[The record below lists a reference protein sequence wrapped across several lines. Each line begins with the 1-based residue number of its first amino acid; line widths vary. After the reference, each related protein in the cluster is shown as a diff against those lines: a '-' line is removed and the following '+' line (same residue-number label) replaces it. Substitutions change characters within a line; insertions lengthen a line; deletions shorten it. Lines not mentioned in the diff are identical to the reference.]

1 MQFGYY
7 RLMSTLTL
15 KDMGS
20 DFFQKELLSEIEKQ
34 GVDFIYFVD
43 ISHLTHKQSKGYSTA
58 ILFGIALS
66 KSYLEK
72 VAANPEYV
80 EQMKVLQ
87 TINEDEFH
95 LTELKTDQIAD
106 NIEKYIVSKGFKA
119 YSQSEENIVKS
130 GCYDKKNKTTPLPHK
145 TIAVLAGLG
154 WIGKNNL
161 LVTKKYGSAIS
172 MCSVLTNATLDSK
185 RQEPLIPLCGNC
197 GICSQICK
205 TNAIKGDLWYYGV
218 EREKIV
224 DIFLCVTCLQCL
236 VHCPWTNKY
245 LNGNEKA
252 YAQNIF

>member
-20 DFFQKELLSEIEKQ
+20 DFFQEELLSEIEKQ

-43 ISHLTHKQSKGYSTA
+43 ISHLTHIQNKGYSTA

-80 EQMKVLQ
+80 EQMKVLH

-119 YSQSEENIVKS
+119 YSQS
-130 GCYDKKNKTTPLPHK
+130 
-145 TIAVLAGLG
+145 A
-154 WIGKNNL
+154 
-161 LVTKKYGSAIS
+161 
-172 MCSVLTNATLDSK
+172 
-185 RQEPLIPLCGNC
+185 
-197 GICSQICK
+197 
-205 TNAIKGDLWYYGV
+205 
-218 EREKIV
+218 
-224 DIFLCVTCLQCL
+224 
-236 VHCPWTNKY
+236 
-245 LNGNEKA
+245 
-252 YAQNIF
+252 

>member
-1 MQFGYY
+1 MAGNA
-7 RLMSTLTL
+7 SSAIVDKW

-20 DFFQKELLSEIEKQ
+20 DFFQEELLSEIEKQ
-34 GVDFIYFVD
+34 GVDFVCFVD
-43 ISHLTHKQSKGYSTA
+43 ITHLTHKQSKGYSTA

-80 EQMKVLQ
+80 EQMKVLH

-119 YSQSEENIVKS
+119 YSQSEENIVRS
-130 GCYDKKNKTTPLPHK
+130 GCYDKNNKTTPLPHK

-161 LVTKKYGSAIS
+161 LGTKKYGSAIS
-172 MCSVLTNATLDSK
+172 MCSVLTSATLDSKRQK
-185 RQEPLIPLCGNC
+185 RQEPLIPLCGRC
-197 GICSQICK
+197 TICRQVCR
-205 TNAIKGDLWYYGV
+205 TNAIKGDVWHDGV
-218 EREKIV
+218 ERENMV
-224 DIFLCVTCLQCL
+224 DIFKCVTCLQCL
-236 VHCPWTNKY
+236 VHCPWTKKFKTGI
-245 LNGNEKA
+245 L
-252 YAQNIF
+252 